1 MKIRIRIPLKLRLFL
16 PVSIIIIVIVAVVTA
31 LFIRRSINTFNDQ
44 IRNNLELEVKTISK
58 MFERESILKLEK
70 VQTNLK
76 VAHAHFYDAP
86 LERLTS
92 VVEME
97 VENQNTGA
105 RHKTSIREWRYNGKP
120 ILNSIDFVDGLTEII
135 GGTVTVFQKIDSG
148 FVRVSTNVMRT
159 DGMRAVGTYIPINS
173 PVVEAILKREIYFGR
188 ALVVDEW
195 YTTAYEPIIVKNEVV
210 GILYVGDKEK
220 DMEELKRILN
230 ALKIGKSG
238 YPMVFDKEGRL
249 LIHPYLTDGSIKDSS
264 FFGEMLGKDFGLFE
278 YQAEKMKKTVAF
290 RYFDKFEVYI
300 AASIIPK
307 EENREFVQK
316 SIRSA
321 ALVGIL
327 AVLLLMGLIYRF
339 TTERLYRYFSEWQ
352 ISKKKL
358 ATAELALKHSEKL
371 ANMGQISAGIAHELN
386 NPLGVITMY
395 SNILLDDLKDDDPM
409 KADVRLIAEQADR
422 CKGIV
427 SGLLN
432 FARKN
437 KLKVE
442 DVDIVDFMKRSLN
455 NVVIPANVKT
465 TVNSEIEDPM
475 VMMDADQMLQAVTN
489 LEKNAVEAM
498 PDGGELTISIDG
510 DNDNVQICISDTGT
524 GIAKENIEKLFTPF
538 FTTKE
543 LGKGT
548 GLGLPLVY
556 GIIKMHKGKIAVK
569 SNNDPNE
576 GKAGT
581 EFIIALPRVN

>member
-1 MKIRIRIPLKLRLFL
+1 
-16 PVSIIIIVIVAVVTA
+16 
-31 LFIRRSINTFNDQ
+31 
-44 IRNNLELEVKTISK
+44 

-70 VQTNLK
+70 VQSNLR
-76 VAHAHFYDAP
+76 VANSYFYNFP
-86 LERLTS
+86 LEVINNTIEIDL
-92 VVEME
+92 
-97 VENQNTGA
+97 ENQENGMI
-105 RHKTSIREWRYNGKP
+105 HKGVINEWKYNSKP
-120 ILNSIDFVDGLTEII
+120 LLNSVEFVDYLEGII
-135 GGTVTVFQKIDSG
+135 GGTITIFQKSDSG
-148 FVRVSTNVMRT
+148 FVRVSTNVRKVS
-159 DGMRAVGTYIPINS
+159 GQRAVGTYIPNS
-173 PVVEAILKREIYFGR
+173 SKVIEAIMKGEVYFGR

-195 YTTAYEPIIVKNEVV
+195 YTTAYEPISIDGQIV

-220 DMEELKRILN
+220 DMDELKKILHT
-230 ALKIGKSG
+230 LKIGKSG
-238 YPMVFDKEGRL
+238 YPMVFDKDGHL
-249 LIHPYLTDGSIKDSS
+249 MIHPFLKDGSSKDST
-264 FFGEMLGKDFGLFE
+264 FFKQMKGLEQGQFEFKKGEE
-278 YQAEKMKKTVAF
+278 RKTVAF
-290 RYFDKFEVYI
+290 RYFEKFELYI

-307 EENREFVQK
+307 IENRDFVQRA
-316 SIRSA
+316 IRGA
-321 ALVGIL
+321 ASVGIL

-352 ISKKKL
+352 MSKKKL

-395 SNILLDDLKDDDPM
+395 SNILLEELKDDNPIKSDI
-409 KADVRLIAEQADR
+409 KLIAEQADR
-422 CKGIV
+422 CKNIV

-442 DVDIVDFMKRSLN
+442 EVDIVDFMKRSLN
-455 NVVIPANVKT
+455 NVVIPPIVKT
-465 TVNSEIEDPM
+465 NVNSEIEDPM
-475 VMMDADQMLQAVTN
+475 IMMDTDQMLQAVTN

-498 PDGGELTISIDG
+498 PKGGEINIHIDG
-510 DNDNVQICISDTGT
+510 DAENVQIRISDTGT

-569 SNNDPNE
+569 SNNDPHE
-576 GKAGT
+576 GKTGT
-581 EFIIALPRVN
+581 EFIITLPRIN